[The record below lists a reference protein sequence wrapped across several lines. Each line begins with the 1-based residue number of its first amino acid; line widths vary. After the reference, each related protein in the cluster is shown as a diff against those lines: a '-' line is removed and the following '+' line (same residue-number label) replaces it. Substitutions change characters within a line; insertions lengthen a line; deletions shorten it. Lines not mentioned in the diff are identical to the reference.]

1 MFPKYVFKL
10 AKMFSLS
17 WDLFIIV
24 FFTVIIAYSFII
36 GKNQTLKVIV
46 GTYIAIL
53 TADGLG
59 NIVQHYLLEPTPL
72 LKALSVEANDK
83 ALIFFKVVVFI
94 STIVIIS
101 VKGGFEVNISNEKS
115 GWLRAITTFICGFL
129 NAGLIISTVLI
140 YVSGMSFI
148 QGELDI
154 TNNFIFGLYEQSELV
169 RLMINNY
176 NLWFFL
182 PALTFVFFSFVQEE
196 REAE

>member
-1 MFPKYVFKL
+1 
-10 AKMFSLS
+10 MFSLS

-24 FFTVIIAYSFII
+24 FFTIIIAYSFII
-36 GKNQTLKVIV
+36 GKNQTLKVII

-53 TADGLG
+53 TADGVG

-83 ALIFFKVVVFI
+83 ALIFFKIVVFI
-94 STIVIIS
+94 ATIVMIA
-101 VKGGFEVNISNEKS
+101 VKGGFDVNISSEKS

-154 TNNFIFGLYEQSELV
+154 TNNFIMGLYEQSELV

-182 PALTFVFFSFVQEE
+182 PALTFVFFSFAQEE
-196 REAE
+196 QESE